1 MTRVPGALAA
11 LLFCSTPLAYA
22 QTLADRVARLPDG
35 EVRMSF
41 PSRPG
46 VCGDGRSF
54 VGDAAS
60 PDGMRIYFYGTEG
73 GFNSTSPDFGEG
85 CLPGPVRV
93 SLLKTADGIAD
104 VRLYVGGAWRG
115 TGQDLG
121 TVAASDAAA
130 YLLDISRA
138 APERSVGTA
147 ILAATLADSVQLT
160 PRLITMGRDR
170 DLRPLVR
177 ERALRWLPEVSEREG
192 TWDPAERA
200 MRAIAEDGTDLV
212 SVRDRAVRSLPE
224 SEATD
229 AFLRSF
235 YAKLGVTSLKDRVIR
250 RLGETASP
258 ENVAWLRQRVV
269 DGAEVSALRDRAIR
283 VLGSDLGERE
293 LLQQIYPRVAE
304 TQLRDRIIRVVG
316 DQGDDAS
323 QRWLQATVEN
333 RGEPVSLRDRALRVL
348 AERGATDYIRSVYP
362 RLDDPALKERA
373 VRLESES
380 GSSESHAWL
389 RAIVLDE
396 AETTGLRDRAVRS
409 LAEAGYAT
417 DDLIRVYDVVK
428 ARSIRERLIRIF
440 AERSDRAAV
449 DKLVAIAKNDPDEG
463 LRRVAVRRLAETG
476 DPRAKEF
483 LEATVRR

>member
-1 MTRVPGALAA
+1 
-11 LLFCSTPLAYA
+11 
-22 QTLADRVARLPDG
+22 
-35 EVRMSF
+35 
-41 PSRPG
+41 
-46 VCGDGRSF
+46 
-54 VGDAAS
+54 
-60 PDGMRIYFYGTEG
+60 MRIYFYGAEG
-73 GFNSTSPDFGEG
+73 GFSGTSPDFGEG

-130 YLLDISRA
+130 YLLDLSRTVPQRSAGA
-138 APERSVGTA
+138 AV
-147 ILAATLADSVQLT
+147 LAATLADSVQLA

-170 DLRPLVR
+170 SLRPLVR
-177 ERALRWLPEVSEREG
+177 ERALRWLPEVAEREG
-192 TWDPAERA
+192 AWDPAERA
-200 MRAIAEDGTDLV
+200 IRAIAEDGTDLV

-323 QRWLQATVEN
+323 RRWLQATVEN
-333 RGEPVSLRDRALRVL
+333 RGEPVS
-348 AERGATDYIRSVYP
+348 
-362 RLDDPALKERA
+362 
-373 VRLESES
+373 
-380 GSSESHAWL
+380 
-389 RAIVLDE
+389 
-396 AETTGLRDRAVRS
+396 LRDRAVRS

-417 DDLIRVYDVVK
+417 DDLIRTYDFVQ